1 MAERSYRRLF
11 WALAVAGT
19 ALDQVGKYGVFAWL
33 YNDGRVGSREIIP
46 GAFRLVAHF
55 SGEQDPGGWLA
66 PLRSP
71 GGRFL
76 PDVNHGALF
85 GQRPTEWLDWLFGLS
100 LSNSNPWV
108 DNLVFSVVSVIA
120 AVAIVYW
127 TLRRTTARDRVLCAA
142 LGLILAGTVGNLYD
156 RLVFGGV
163 RDFLYFYLINWP
175 VFNIADSC
183 LVCGAFLLL
192 FQAFFSHSGVPKP
205 SAEATALATSKG

>member
-19 ALDQVGKYGVFAWL
+19 ALDQLGKYGVFAWL
-33 YNDGRVGSREIIP
+33 YNDGRGGSQEILP

-55 SGEQDPGGWLA
+55 GGEQNPGVWLA
-66 PLRSP
+66 PLRGG
-71 GGRFL
+71 GGRYL

-100 LSNSNPWV
+100 LSTTNPWV

-120 AVAIVYW
+120 AGAIIYW
-127 TLRRTTARDRVLCAA
+127 TRRRATARDRVLCGA

-163 RDFLYFYLINWP
+163 RDFLYFYYINWP

-192 FQAFFSHSGVPKP
+192 FQAFFSR
-205 SAEATALATSKG
+205 SALPQPAADAAALAGSKG

>member
-1 MAERSYRRLF
+1 MTERSYRRLF

-19 ALDQVGKYGVFAWL
+19 AFDQVGKYGVFAWL
-33 YNDGRVGSREIIP
+33 YNDGRGGSQEIIP
-46 GAFRLVAHF
+46 GSFRLVAHF
-55 SGEQDPGGWLA
+55 SSEAAPGGWLA
-66 PLRSP
+66 PLRSW
-71 GGRFL
+71 GGRLL

-85 GQRPTEWLDWLFGLS
+85 GQRPTEWLDWLFGMS
-100 LSNSNPWV
+100 LSTTQPWV
-108 DNLVFSVVSVIA
+108 DNVVFSVVSVVA
-120 AVAIVYW
+120 AVAIVFW

-163 RDFLYFYLINWP
+163 RDFLYFYAINWP

-192 FQAFFSHSGVPKP
+192 FQAFFSRSEIKQP
-205 SAEATALATSKG
+205 SADATALATSKS